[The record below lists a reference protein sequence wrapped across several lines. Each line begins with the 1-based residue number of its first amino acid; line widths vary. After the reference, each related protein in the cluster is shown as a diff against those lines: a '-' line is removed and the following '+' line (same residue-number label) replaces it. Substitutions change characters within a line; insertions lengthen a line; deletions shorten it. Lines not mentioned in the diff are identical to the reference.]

1 MKAFGGRRLAQEDR
15 RKQDRIEDAPAT
27 GRITARRRVLV
38 VDDEANVRL
47 SLLAMLEPM
56 GVEAEAVGRG
66 RDALARIEEEAFD
79 LILLDLKMPGMSG
92 MEVLRELTARAPDV
106 PVIIVTAHG
115 DVETAVEAIQTG
127 AANFIEKPFSLG
139 QIRTLVAQTLDADTR
154 DRDMQTSYER
164 HIDRAKAAIVERRLD
179 AALEHARRAVSLR
192 PASAASFNLLGVV
205 MQLRMEIS
213 EAQRYFRS
221 ALALDGAY
229 EPARQNLDNVSSFP
243 KKLSEFHI
251 E

>member
-1 MKAFGGRRLAQEDR
+1 MKAFRRRRRANKDGRRRDG
-15 RKQDRIEDAPAT
+15 AT
-27 GRITARRRVLV
+27 EPSLDGRRVLV

-56 GVEAEAVGRG
+56 GVQAEAVEGG
-66 RDALARIEEEAFD
+66 RDALARLEEETFD
-79 LILLDLKMPGMSG
+79 LVLLDLKMPGMGG
-92 MEVLRELTARAPDV
+92 MEVLREVNSRAPDV

-115 DVETAVEAIQTG
+115 DIETAVEAIQAG
-127 AANFIEKPFSLG
+127 AANFIEKPFALS
-139 QIRTLVAQTLDADTR
+139 QIRTLVARTLDEDSR
-154 DRDMQTSYER
+154 DRDTQAGYER
-164 HIDRAKAAIVERRLD
+164 HLDRAKEAIVERRLD

-192 PASAASFNLLGVV
+192 PASAESFNLLGVV
-205 MQLRMEIS
+205 MQLRMEIP

-221 ALALDGAY
+221 ALALDDSY

-243 KKLSEFHI
+243 KRLSEFHI